1 MDAGQRR
8 WVDWI
13 EGCIEPEEPQLL
25 NFAQVD
31 WLIILL
37 YFFCVVAIGFSLR
50 RNIKTSKDFLQA
62 GRSLPAWICAVA
74 FVAASLGG
82 QEVIAMGAAGAQY
95 GLRAAL
101 YFSLGAIPAI
111 LFAAI
116 FMMPLYY
123 GSGARTTPEY
133 LGLRFDQKTR
143 LLNAFLFAATTVVS
157 AGISVYVMA
166 RVFQALHVF
175 DGLFYAQGWPR
186 QGVFGFTV
194 VLFAAAVLV
203 YVLLAGLAGAMVNQ
217 ALQFLLI
224 VGGFLPLVL
233 VGLKNIGGWS
243 GLKASVAV
251 ALPAGSVHGGAL
263 SAAAIGLLLG
273 IVLSGGRWT
282 TDFRILQM
290 AMAARNVEAA
300 RRIPLFAA
308 AVRVLLPLLLILPGA
323 IAIGLPTP
331 QNKTVVRDENG
342 AIYHEITVVPREV
355 AEGRGLVPARLEG
368 ASGTPQLDA
377 RGHTRLNYDM
387 ATPEMLQLLPRGL
400 LGLGLAAL
408 LASLM
413 SGLGASIAALM
424 AVLTCDVYEPCL
436 RRSADSVAVGRW
448 AAAGGMVLTVGVAFA
463 ISGLHGVAGEDV
475 LWALLLV
482 GSLGIAPQVATFLLG
497 MFTKRVTGHGAF
509 AGLAAGIVA
518 AGLHYGLTLGGDAQ
532 RGICGGWIAV
542 AHSYPGI
549 VEQCFW
555 TAAIAL
561 GANVLVAV
569 AVSFGTKAR
578 PDKELKGLV
587 HSRRGKRKVAVWW
600 KRPEAMAAAILLA
613 AVAVGMWFA

>member
-1 MDAGQRR
+1 
-8 WVDWI
+8 
-13 EGCIEPEEPQLL
+13 
-25 NFAQVD
+25 
-31 WLIILL
+31 
-37 YFFCVVAIGFSLR
+37 
-50 RNIKTSKDFLQA
+50 
-62 GRSLPAWICAVA
+62 
-74 FVAASLGG
+74 
-82 QEVIAMGAAGAQY
+82 
-95 GLRAAL
+95 LRAAL

-133 LGLRFDQKTR
+133 LGLRFDKKTR
-143 LLNAFLFAATTVVS
+143 LLNAFLFAVTTVVS
-157 AGISVYVMA
+157 AGVSLYVMA
-166 RVFQALHVF
+166 RVFEALHVF

-186 QGVFGFTV
+186 QGIFGFCV
-194 VLFAAAVLV
+194 VLFAGAVLV
-203 YVLLAGLAGAMVNQ
+203 YVLLAGLAGAMVNE

-243 GLKASVAV
+243 GLRASVAA
-251 ALPAGSVHGGAL
+251 ALPAGSAHGGAL

-273 IVLSGGRWT
+273 LVLSGGRWT

-290 AMAARNVEAA
+290 AMAARNVEDA

-342 AIYHEITVVPREV
+342 TIYHEITVVPREA
-355 AEGRGLVPARLEG
+355 AEGRGLVPARME
-368 ASGTPQLDA
+368 ASTGMPLLDA
-377 RGHTRLNYDM
+377 SGHTRLNYDM

-436 RRSADSVAVGRW
+436 RKNADYLAVGRW
-448 AAAGGMVLTVGVAFA
+448 AAAGGMVLTVGLAFA
-463 ISGLHGVAGEDV
+463 ISGLHGVAGEGA

-482 GSLGIAPQVATFLLG
+482 GSLGVAPQVATFLLG

-509 AGLAAGIVA
+509 AGLAAGMVA
-518 AGLHYGLTLGGDAQ
+518 AVLHYGLTLGGDAQ

-542 AHSYPGI
+542 AHHYTGI
-549 VEQCFW
+549 VEQSLW

-561 GANVLVAV
+561 GA
-569 AVSFGTKAR
+569 
-578 PDKELKGLV
+578 
-587 HSRRGKRKVAVWW
+587 
-600 KRPEAMAAAILLA
+600 
-613 AVAVGMWFA
+613 